1 MIRIENCLKA
11 PNHLI
16 AAGIKLPQASN
27 FKIAAGIKLALPSN
41 FKFLLLLM
49 LLMHSGVQAQEKQ
62 QKFQTVV
69 ILTSSECGDCK
80 ERIEGALNYTKGVVF
95 AELDVATKQVTVKF
109 ATKKISLQQVKE
121 AISAIGY
128 DADEVK
134 AVPAAQKKL
143 PKCCQPIGM
152 KNL

>member
-1 MIRIENCLKA
+1 MTKIENCRK
-11 PNHLI
+11 
-16 AAGIKLPQASN
+16 ASN
-27 FKIAAGIKLALPSN
+27 FKIAAGIKSVIM
-41 FKFLLLLM
+41 FIFVLLM
-49 LLMHSGVQAQEKQ
+49 QSGVLAQEKQ

-95 AELDVATKQVTVKF
+95 AELDVSTKQVTVKF
-109 ATKKISLQQVKE
+109 ATKKITLQQVKE

-143 PKCCQPIGM
+143 PKCCQPNGM

>member
-1 MIRIENCLKA
+1 MTKIENCRK
-11 PNHLI
+11 
-16 AAGIKLPQASN
+16 ASN

-95 AELDVATKQVTVKF
+95 AELDVSTKQVTVKF

-143 PKCCQPIGM
+143 PKCCQPNGM

>member
-1 MIRIENCLKA
+1 MIRIENCHKA
-11 PNHLI
+11 PNHRI
-16 AAGIKLPQASN
+16 AKGIKLQKASN
-27 FKIAAGIKLALPSN
+27 LKIAEGIKSVIM
-41 FKFLLLLM
+41 FIFVLLM
-49 LLMHSGVQAQEKQ
+49 YNGAQAQEKQ

-69 ILTSSECGDCK
+69 IMTSSECGDCK

-95 AELDVATKQVTVKF
+95 AELDVSTKQVTVKF
-109 ATKKISLQQVKE
+109 ASKKITLQQVKE

-134 AVPAAQKKL
+134 AVPTAQKKL
-143 PKCCQPIGM
+143 PKCCQPNGM